1 MRKRAFLLF
10 FSVFLS
16 FSAQA
21 QSWGWE
27 DNDKWMQFTYTV
39 QLVTSDY
46 KVFPATDW
54 QTQLRENGAALSPPL
69 NAMRSR
75 VTYGFAIG
83 LGLVKN
89 ITDQL
94 DLRLVPTLTIAD
106 RVIQYGF
113 KGSIGENEDG
123 LPIYYKDRKVKAN
136 LIEVPLNLKF
146 KSDRRGNFGAYVMG
160 GVKYSA
166 DISSAKQTNDLDKV
180 ALEKMLKNTKHYG
193 SYEAGIGL
201 DIYFKFLTLS
211 PEIKYSS
218 SFGDVLKHE
227 NTVFSRPIDKL
238 MLRNVTFSL
247 YIQ

>member
-1 MRKRAFLLF
+1 MKKRALFLF
-10 FSVFLS
+10 FSIFFS

-27 DNDKWMQFTYTV
+27 DNDKWMQFTYTL

-46 KVFPATDW
+46 KIFPAADW
-54 QTQLRENGAALSPPL
+54 QTQLSENGAVLSPPL
-69 NAMRSR
+69 SAMRSR

-83 LGLVKN
+83 LGAVKN

-106 RVIQYGF
+106 RVVQYGF
-113 KGSIGENEDG
+113 MDAVGETVDG
-123 LPIYYKDRKVKAN
+123 LPNYYKDRKVKAH
-136 LIEVPLNLKF
+136 LVELPLSLKL
-146 KSDRRGNFGAYVMG
+146 KTDRRRNFGAYLTG
-160 GVKYSA
+160 GVKYSV
-166 DISSAKQTNDLDKV
+166 DISSAKQSYDLDKV
-180 ALEKMLKNTKHYG
+180 AFEKMLKNTKQYL
-193 SYEAGIGL
+193 SYEAGLGL
-201 DIYFKFLTLS
+201 DFYFKFLKLS

-218 SFGDVLKHE
+218 SFNDVLKHE
-227 NTVFSRPIDKL
+227 NSVFSRPIDKL